1 MTEELVL
8 KLGQDAIRT
17 TALIAAPM
25 LVSALVMGLIIS
37 VLQAVTQINEATLT
51 FIPKMVV
58 ISLVVLIA
66 GPWMLDVLT
75 HYTVEL
81 FENISVFVRN

>member
-17 TALIAAPM
+17 TAMIAAPM
-25 LVSALVMGLIIS
+25 LIAALVMGLIIS
-37 VLQAVTQINEATLT
+37 VLQAITQINEATLT

-58 ISLVVLIA
+58 IGLVVVIA

-75 HYTVEL
+75 QYTIEL
-81 FENISVFVRN
+81 FENISVYVRN